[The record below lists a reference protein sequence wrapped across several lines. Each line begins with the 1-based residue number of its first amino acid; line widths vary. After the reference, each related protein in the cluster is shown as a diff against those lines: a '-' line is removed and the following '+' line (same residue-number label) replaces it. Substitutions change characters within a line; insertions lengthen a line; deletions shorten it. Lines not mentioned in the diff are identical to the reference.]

1 MYICIIHM
9 YICVNKISFA
19 LKLKKKHQINMIKRK
34 TYYTNMEA
42 KHARKKAIYVTRCKY
57 IYTLNIAWTN
67 IMCCKRDSQREG
79 EREKK
84 WSNMKELVHV

>member
-1 MYICIIHM
+1 
-9 YICVNKISFA
+9 
-19 LKLKKKHQINMIKRK
+19 
-34 TYYTNMEA
+34 MEA

-84 WSNMKELVHV
+84 MIEYERACKRIVSYLYVYAYICTYSICA